1 MGKRDLLETKEI
13 EKALEELPGW
23 SYEEGKL
30 RREYRFADFAH
41 AFGFMAAAAVTSEG
55 MNHHPGWF
63 NVWNRVKVELYT
75 HDAGG
80 VTGMDIELARKM
92 ESLARKL
99 L

>member
-1 MGKRDLLETKEI
+1 
-13 EKALEELPGW
+13 
-23 SYEEGKL
+23 
-30 RREYRFADFAH
+30 
-41 AFGFMAAAAVTSEG
+41 MAAAAAVCER
-55 MNHHPGWF
+55 MNHHPEWS

-80 VTGMDIELARKM
+80 VTGMDIELAGKM

>member
-1 MGKRDLLETKEI
+1 MSKRDLLETAAI
-13 EKALEELPGW
+13 ETALKDLPGW
-23 SYEEGKL
+23 TYEAGKL
-30 RREYRFADFAH
+30 HREYRFADFAH

-55 MNHHPGWF
+55 MNHHPDWS
-63 NVWNRVKVELYT
+63 NVWNKVTIDLYT

-80 VTGMDIELARKM
+80 VTRIDVELAGKL